1 MALDQP
7 EDENLQDVEM
17 GFLDHLEELRKRL
30 FWSAAFILT
39 GGIALFVSK
48 DWLFET
54 VLFGPRRT
62 DFISFRGWCW
72 ISNLVGAGDALC
84 VREINYELI
93 NTTMLGNFTTHI
105 LVSAIGGFIL
115 SFPLVFWQGWLFLRP
130 ALKDRERQAARGI
143 GLSSSLLFFFGV
155 AFGYL
160 IIAPLSLQFLGNYE
174 LGDVQ
179 ARISVMSYMKTIASI
194 TMASGLIFQL
204 PVVVYFL
211 SRAGLITPEIL
222 KSYRKHA
229 LVGILVIAA
238 VITPPDVTSQLLV
251 AMPVLVLY
259 EVSIAI
265 SRRVVK
271 RKGKESSSDE

>member
-1 MALDQP
+1 
-7 EDENLQDVEM
+7 M

-39 GGIALFVSK
+39 GGIALFLSK
-48 DWLFET
+48 NWLFET

-62 DFISFRGWCW
+62 DFLSFRAWCW
-72 ISNLVGAGDALC
+72 LSNQIGAGDVLC
-84 VREINYELI
+84 VQEINYELI

-130 ALKDRERQAARGI
+130 ALKDREREAARGI
-143 GLSSSLLFFFGV
+143 GLSSSLLFFMGV

-194 TMASGLIFQL
+194 TMAAGLIFQL

-211 SRAGLITPEIL
+211 SRAGLITPD
-222 KSYRKHA
+222 H
-229 LVGILVIAA
+229 
-238 VITPPDVTSQLLV
+238 SQ
-251 AMPVLVLY
+251 VLSKACIGRNPCNCSGHY
-259 EVSIAI
+259 ATRCHEST
-265 SRRVVK
+265 SRRHA
-271 RKGKESSSDE
+271 RIDSL

>member
-7 EDENLQDVEM
+7 EEEQKRDKEM
-17 GFLDHLEELRKRL
+17 GFLDHLEEMRRRL
-30 FWSAAFILT
+30 FWSATFILT
-39 GGIALFVSK
+39 GGIGLFIAK

-54 VLFGPRRT
+54 VLFGPRQT

-72 ISNLVGAGDALC
+72 LSRTIGAGTSLC
-84 VREINYELI
+84 VQEINYELI

-130 ALKDRERQAARGI
+130 ALKERERLAARGI
-143 GLSSSLLFFFGV
+143 GLSSSILFFTGV
-155 AFGYL
+155 AFGYF

-194 TMASGLIFQL
+194 TMAAGLIFQL

-211 SRAGLITPEIL
+211 SRAGLVTPDIL

-238 VITPPDVTSQLLV
+238 VITPPDVTSQILV
-251 AMPVLVLY
+251 ALPVLVLY
-259 EVSIAI
+259 EISIAI
-265 SRRVVK
+265 SRRVLK
-271 RKGKESSSDE
+271 RRIREAS

>member
-7 EDENLQDVEM
+7 EDEKLQDVEM

-30 FWSAAFILT
+30 FWSAAFILI
-39 GGIALFVSK
+39 GGIGLFISK

-54 VLFGPRRT
+54 VLFGPRNPE
-62 DFISFRGWCW
+62 FISFRGWCW
-72 ISNLVGAGDALC
+72 LSNKVGAGNALC
-84 VREINYELI
+84 VQEINYELI

-143 GLSSSLLFFFGV
+143 GLSSSLLFFTGV

-179 ARISVMSYMKTIASI
+179 ARISVMSYMKTMASI
-194 TMASGLIFQL
+194 TMAAGLIFQL

-211 SRAGLITPEIL
+211 SRAGLITPDIL

-229 LVGILVIAA
+229 LVGIFVIAA

-259 EVSIAI
+259 EISIAI
-265 SRRVVK
+265 SRRVMK
-271 RKGKESSSDE
+271 RKTKESKNL

>member
-1 MALDQP
+1 
-7 EDENLQDVEM
+7 
-17 GFLDHLEELRKRL
+17 LRKRL
-30 FWSAAFILT
+30 FWSATFILT
-39 GGIALFVSK
+39 GGIALFISK
-48 DWLFET
+48 NWLFET

-62 DFISFRGWCW
+62 DFLSFRAWCW
-72 ISNLVGAGDALC
+72 LSNQIGAGDALC
-84 VREINYELI
+84 VQEINYELI

-130 ALKDRERQAARGI
+130 ALKDREREAARGI
-143 GLSSSLLFFFGV
+143 GLSSSLLFFMGV

-194 TMASGLIFQL
+194 TMAAGLIFQL

-211 SRAGLITPEIL
+211 SRAGLITPDIL

-251 AMPVLVLY
+251 AMPVLILY
-259 EVSIAI
+259 EISIAI
-265 SRRVVK
+265 SRRVMK
-271 RKGKESSSDE
+271 RKLSESNKD

>member
-1 MALDQP
+1 
-7 EDENLQDVEM
+7 M

-30 FWSAAFILT
+30 FWSAAFILI
-39 GGIALFVSK
+39 GGIGLFVSK
-48 DWLFET
+48 EWLFET
-54 VLFGPRRT
+54 VLFGPRNP

-72 ISNLVGAGDALC
+72 LSNQLGAGDALC
-84 VREINYELI
+84 VQKINYELI

-143 GLSSSLLFFFGV
+143 SLSSSLLFFIGV

-160 IIAPLSLQFLGNYE
+160 VIAPLSLQFLGNYE

-194 TMASGLIFQL
+194 TMAAGLIFQL

-211 SRAGLITPEIL
+211 SRAGLITPDIL

-229 LVGILVIAA
+229 LVGILVVAA

-259 EVSIAI
+259 EISIAI
-265 SRRVVK
+265 SRRVLK
-271 RKGKESSSDE
+271 RKMKESRNL